1 MSLRLDRLVPSPA
14 QGTAQRSTVPPASE
28 PVAPGGRVSVRLW
41 VEEPG
46 RSPRLVVVPAGVPVR
61 VGRSYAAEVPVA
73 DPEVSRFHS
82 VLWFSDGRLTVADH
96 HSSNGT
102 FLRGL
107 RVGEAVEVGPAAAI
121 QIGSTLLVR
130 AAPETRPARTSWGS
144 EASLEA
150 CAEPVAFDPAM
161 AAVVAEARRLAT
173 TDAPVWIEGEVESG
187 RGTLARAIHRDGGR
201 ASRPLIRANCATM
214 AEGEFAGVLLGSR
227 RDDAAGTGR
236 ALGLVER
243 AEGGT
248 LLLENIDDL
257 TPADR
262 DLIRQVIQT
271 GAVTPLGDSQR
282 QTVDVRVVVTSRR
295 PPSGDGADEALH
307 ALLRGAVLRV
317 PPLRERPMDVV
328 PLVRRFLAVAGD
340 PRSLAP
346 AVAAALQAYGWP
358 GNVREVRDAIGFARS
373 VAEDGEITL
382 DDLPRAVC
390 EPGDEPD
397 REELLLRQSQR
408 EVFERNAIVLALT
421 ATGNVSRAARILEV
435 PRSAV
440 LHAMRRYGLGA
451 RTLGVTE

>member
-1 MSLRLDRLVPSPA
+1 
-14 QGTAQRSTVPPASE
+14 
-28 PVAPGGRVSVRLW
+28 VAPGGPVSVRLW

-73 DPEVSRFHS
+73 DPEVSRFHT

-130 AAPETRPARTSWGS
+130 AAPATRPARTSWGS

-150 CAEPVAFDPAM
+150 CAEPIAFDPAM
-161 AAVVAEARRLAT
+161 VDLLAEARHLAAT
-173 TDAPVWIEGEVESG
+173 GAPIWIQGEVESG
-187 RGTLARAIHRDGGR
+187 RGTLARAIHREGSR
-201 ASRPLIRANCATM
+201 ASRPFVRVNCAAM
-214 AEGEFAGVLLGSR
+214 GEGEFAGGLLGSR
-227 RDDAAGTGR
+227 RDDASGAART
-236 ALGLVER
+236 LGLVER
-243 AEGGT
+243 ADGGT
-248 LLLENIDDL
+248 LLLENIDAL
-257 TPADR
+257 APADR
-262 DLIRQVIQT
+262 GLIFQVIEA
-271 GAVTPLGDSQR
+271 GAVTPMGDSQR
-282 QTVDVRVVVTSRR
+282 QVVDVRVVVTSRER
-295 PPSGDGADEALH
+295 PAGDAADEPLH

-340 PRSLAP
+340 PRALAP
-346 AVAAALQAYGWP
+346 AVAAALRAYHWP
-358 GNVREVRDAIGFARS
+358 GNVREARDAIGFARS
-373 VAEDGEITL
+373 VAEGSEITL

-390 EPGDEPD
+390 EPGAEPGPDEQ
-397 REELLLRQSQR
+397 LLRQSQR

-421 ATGNVSRAARILEV
+421 ATGNVSRAARILEI
-435 PRSAV
+435 PRSAM